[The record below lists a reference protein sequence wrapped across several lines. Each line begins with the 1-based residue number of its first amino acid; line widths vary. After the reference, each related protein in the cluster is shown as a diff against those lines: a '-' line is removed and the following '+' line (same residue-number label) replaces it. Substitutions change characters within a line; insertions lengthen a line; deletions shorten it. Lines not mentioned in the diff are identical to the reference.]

1 MLTRTYQLS
10 WHNCFS
16 FLVTGLHATAAR
28 NATSQLLTADLQES
42 VTDLRCT
49 LESRPKTCAALIC
62 PVLWPHDL
70 EALGRPMSS
79 FDGQTSVRNGRPT
92 NPGAAQIPHRDGV
105 VTTLTVQWLPQFFVC
120 GGGTRQKNVLEYCV
134 TKLGTRRM
142 RSL

>member
-10 WHNCFS
+10 WHNCFA
-16 FLVTGLHATAAR
+16 FLSVYTPPPQR
-28 NATSQLLTADLQES
+28 NGTSQLLTADLQES

-49 LESRPKTCAALIC
+49 LESRPKTCAALTC

-92 NPGAAQIPHRDGV
+92 NRGAA
-105 VTTLTVQWLPQFFVC
+105 
-120 GGGTRQKNVLEYCV
+120 QKNVLECHV